1 MEQELNR
8 KTMVIGHRNPDT
20 DSICSAICYA
30 NLKQAVTGEEYMPAR
45 AGHVNGETQ
54 FVLDYFGA
62 EEPQLVED
70 VRTQVRDIVCHTF
83 GLADLNIPY
92 LGTHIFHKTK
102 GVADNISLKRAW
114 NIMQENNVVTIPSVR
129 EDGTLEGLITVGDI
143 TKTYMNIYDSSILSK
158 ANTQYS
164 NIIETLEAELII
176 GSAEAYFDQGKV
188 LIAAANPDLME
199 FYIEPH
205 DLVILG
211 NRYESQLCA
220 IEMGADCIIVCE
232 GAAVSMT
239 IKKIAQERGCTII
252 ATTYDTYTA
261 ARLINQSM
269 PISYFMTREHLITF
283 NSDDY
288 IDEIR
293 EVMASKRHRDFPIL
307 DKDGRYLGMIS
318 RRNLLGAKGKQV
330 ILVDHNE
337 KNQAVAGIENAEI
350 LEIIDHHRLGTI
362 QTMSPVFFRNQPLG
376 CTATIIYQMYQEAG
390 IKVEPK
396 IAGLLCSAIVSD
408 TLLFRSPTCTP
419 VDEMAARALAD
430 IAGIDIEKYAMEMF
444 SAGSNLKDKSD
455 EEIFYQDFKR
465 FTSGKVTIGV
475 GQITSLNGGE
485 LDKLKGR
492 MEAFMEKAL
501 ENNGLNMIFFM
512 LTNILTETTELICE
526 GQGALQLAGKA
537 FHQDIEL
544 LEEEGLK
551 EPVLRLPGVVS
562 RKKQL
567 IPELMLAEQE

>member
-1 MEQELNR
+1 
-8 KTMVIGHRNPDT
+8 MVIGHRNPDT

-70 VRTQVRDIVCHTF
+70 VRTQVRDIE
-83 GLADLNIPY
+83 IR
-92 LGTHIFHKTK
+92 KTK

-307 DKDGRYLGMIS
+307 DKDGYYLGMIS

-501 ENNGLNMIFFM
+501 ENNGLDMIFFM

-551 EPVLRLPGVVS
+551 EPVLRLLGVVS

>member
-30 NLKQAVTGEEYMPAR
+30 NLKQAVTGEEYVPAR

-62 EEPQLVED
+62 EEPVLVED
-70 VRTQVRDIVCHTF
+70 VRTQVRDIE
-83 GLADLNIPY
+83 IR
-92 LGTHIFHKTK
+92 KTK

-164 NIIETLEAELII
+164 NIIETLEADLII

-232 GAAVSMT
+232 GAGVSMT

-318 RRNLLGAKGKQV
+318 RRNLLGARGKQV

-408 TLLFRSPTCTP
+408 TLLFRSPTCTA

-444 SAGSNLKDKSD
+444 GAGSNLKDKSD

-475 GQITSLNGGE
+475 GQITSLNGDE
-485 LDKLKGR
+485 LDRLKGR

-501 ENNGLNMIFFM
+501 ENNGLDMIFFM
-512 LTNILTETTELICE
+512 LTNILTETTHLICE

-537 FHQDIEL
+537 FHKDIEL

-551 EPVLRLPGVVS
+551 EPVLCLPGVVS

>member
-1 MEQELNR
+1 
-8 KTMVIGHRNPDT
+8 MVIGHRNPDT

-70 VRTQVRDIVCHTF
+70 VRTQVRDIE
-83 GLADLNIPY
+83 IR
-92 LGTHIFHKTK
+92 KTK

-307 DKDGRYLGMIS
+307 DKDGYYLGMIS

-501 ENNGLNMIFFM
+501 ENNGLDMIFFM

-567 IPELMLAEQE
+567 IPKLMLAEQE

>member
-70 VRTQVRDIVCHTF
+70 VRTQVRDIE
-83 GLADLNIPY
+83 IR
-92 LGTHIFHKTK
+92 KTK

-288 IDEIR
+288 IDELR

>member
-70 VRTQVRDIVCHTF
+70 VRTQVRDIE
-83 GLADLNIPY
+83 IR
-92 LGTHIFHKTK
+92 KTK

-475 GQITSLNGGE
+475 GQITSLNGDE
-485 LDKLKGR
+485 LDRLKGR

-501 ENNGLNMIFFM
+501 ENNGLDMIFFM

-567 IPELMLAEQE
+567 LPELMLAEQE

>member
-1 MEQELNR
+1 MGQELKR
-8 KTMVIGHRNPDT
+8 KTLVIGHRNPDT
-20 DSICSAICYA
+20 DSICSAVCYA
-30 NLKQAVTGEEYMPAR
+30 NLKRAVTGEEYIPAR
-45 AGHVNGETQ
+45 AGHVNGETR
-54 FVLDYFGA
+54 FVLDYFGM
-62 EEPQLVED
+62 EEPALVED
-70 VRTQVRDIVCHTF
+70 VRTQVRDIE
-83 GLADLNIPY
+83 IR
-92 LGTHIFHKTK
+92 KTK

-114 NIMQENNVVTIPSVR
+114 NIMQENNVVTIPAVR

-164 NIIETLEAELII
+164 NIIETLEADLVI
-176 GSAEAYFDQGKV
+176 GTADAYFSQGKV

-232 GAAVSMT
+232 GAGVSMT

-283 NSDDY
+283 ESDDY

-293 EVMASKRHRDFPIL
+293 DVMANKRHRDFPIL

-318 RRNLLGAKGKQV
+318 RRNLLGAKGKRV
-330 ILVDHNE
+330 VLVDHNE

-350 LEIIDHHRLGTI
+350 MEIIDHHRLGTI

-390 IKVEPK
+390 VKVEPK

-419 VDEMAARALAD
+419 MDEMAARSLAE
-430 IAGIDIEKYAMEMF
+430 IAGIEIEKYAMEMF
-444 SAGSNLKDKSD
+444 GAGSNLKGKSD

-465 FTSGKVTIGV
+465 FTSGKIAIGV
-475 GQITSLNGGE
+475 GQITSLNGDE
-485 LDKLKGR
+485 LESIR
-492 MEAFMEKAL
+492 PRVIHYMENARQ
-501 ENNGLNMIFFM
+501 ENSLDLVFFM
-512 LTNILTETTELICE
+512 LTNILTESTDLICE
-526 GQGALQLAGKA
+526 GNGALQLAEKA
-537 FHQDIEL
+537 FHT
-544 LEEEGLK
+544 
-551 EPVLRLPGVVS
+551 EPDESGEQTEPLVRLPGVVS

-567 IPELMLAEQE
+567 IPALMLAEQE

>member
-1 MEQELNR
+1 MEQELKR
-8 KTMVIGHRNPDT
+8 KTTVIGHRNPDT

-30 NLKQAVTGEEYMPAR
+30 NLKRALTGGEYVPAR

-54 FVLDYFGA
+54 FVLNYFGV
-62 EEPQLVED
+62 EEPKLVED
-70 VRTQVRDIVCHTF
+70 VRTQVKDIE
-83 GLADLNIPY
+83 IR
-92 LGTHIFHKTK
+92 KTR
-102 GVADNISLKRAW
+102 GVADNISLKKAW

-129 EDGTLEGLITVGDI
+129 PDGTLEGLITVGDI

-164 NIIETLEAELII
+164 NIIETLEADLLV
-176 GSAEAYFDQGKV
+176 GSADVYFDKGKV

-220 IEMGADCIIVCE
+220 IEMGAACIIVCE
-232 GAAVSMT
+232 GAGVSMT
-239 IKKIAQERGCTII
+239 IKKIAQDRGCTVI

-288 IDEIR
+288 TDEIR

-307 DKDGRYLGMIS
+307 DKEGRYLGMIS
-318 RRNLLGAKGKQV
+318 RRNLLGARGKQV

-337 KNQAVAGIENAEI
+337 KNQAVAGIESAEI
-350 LEIIDHHRLGTI
+350 QEIIDHHRLGTV

-376 CTATIIYQMYQEAG
+376 CTATIIYQMYQENG
-390 IKVEPK
+390 VKIDKK

-408 TLLFRSPTCTP
+408 TLLFRSPTCTT
-419 VDEMAARALAD
+419 VDEMAARSLAA
-430 IAGIDIEKYAMEMF
+430 IAELDIEKYAMEMF
-444 SAGSNLKDKSD
+444 GAGSDLKDKSD
-455 EEIFYQDFKR
+455 QEIFYQDFKR
-465 FTSGKVTIGV
+465 FTAGKVLIGV
-475 GQITSLNGGE
+475 GQITSLNEDE
-485 LDKLKGR
+485 LMSLRGR
-492 MEAFMEKAL
+492 MLEFMATAHES
-501 ENNGLNMIFFM
+501 NGLDMVFFM
-512 LTNILTETTELICE
+512 LTNILTESTDLICE
-526 GQGALQLAGKA
+526 GQGAVQLAAKA
-537 FHQDIEL
+537 FHLDIE
-544 LEEEGLK
+544 EATEK
-551 EPVLRLPGVVS
+551 PEPILNLPGVVS

-567 IPELMLAEQE
+567 IPELMLAEQD